1 MYISWVA
8 GLFLFLGLISAEGP
22 NYPPYA
28 YKGGVVVA
36 VLQRANGL
44 VKDISILYGEE
55 PFLSSSITAL
65 KSWRFDTEEK
75 SPIQVV
81 VQFRHPELD
90 FPATNKQTIPMR
102 EPPVG
107 LPYPR
112 RIIQPTYPLFAEGG
126 GSVIIRARISE
137 RGSVSETKVIHPL
150 GILTDTA
157 LDALKQWK
165 FLPARNR
172 NGETIPS
179 DIYVVMV
186 FRVPVIAPESPRQ

>member
-1 MYISWVA
+1 MYLTWIT
-8 GLFLFLGLISAEGP
+8 GFFLFLGLTSAEGP

-36 VLQRANGL
+36 VLHFANGL
-44 VKDISILYGEE
+44 VKDVSILYGEE
-55 PFLSSSITAL
+55 PFLSASMSAL
-65 KSWRFDTEEK
+65 KSWRFDADEK
-75 SPIQVV
+75 GPIQVV

-102 EPPVG
+102 KPPIG
-107 LPYPR
+107 LPYPQ

-137 RGSVSETKVIHPL
+137 QGSVSQTEVLQSL

-157 LDALKQWK
+157 LTALKQWK

-172 NGETIPS
+172 NGKTVPS
-179 DIYVVMV
+179 DVYVVMV
-186 FRVPVIAPESPRQ
+186 FRVPVIAPESPPE